1 MYNTKIIDSR
11 FKYKKITLNYI
22 CRLILFFDMKK
33 KSLLLGLG
41 ILGMLLLNNN
51 TSFAQDSEISG
62 LFQSSPEDA
71 TKLIDAYATPLF
83 KSLGTGLSNGWY
95 NSAKA
100 KKLFRFEV
108 RIAATG
114 AIVPS
119 SDQTYDITKIGLSSN
134 IGPSNPL
141 NTIAPTVAGN
151 KDNSTPSMNIYRAGV
166 PVGSFSLPKGTGHR
180 FIPSPQLQATV
191 GLPKGIDVTLRLIPT
206 IKLGDYG
213 SVNMFGIGTRVQLD
227 KFLAKSM
234 LSKLPFNLAV
244 AVGYTKLNYNLNL
257 DVQAQ
262 GSNYT
267 DQKLEGR
274 FTAFNFQGLISKK
287 ILFLTPFVG
296 LGFQTSHTKLDA
308 KGTYPIDTGLGQT
321 QTFTDPININKAN
334 FSGLRA
340 DIGLQM
346 DFFLLHLYG
355 SYSMGHYNS
364 ANIGIGIG
372 I

>member
-1 MYNTKIIDSR
+1 
-11 FKYKKITLNYI
+11 
-22 CRLILFFDMKK
+22 MKK

-41 ILGMLLLNNN
+41 MLGILLFNNN
-51 TSFAQDSEISG
+51 ALFGQDSEISG

-71 TKLIDAYATPLF
+71 TKLINAYASPLF
-83 KSLGTGLSNGWY
+83 KGLGTGLSNGWY
-95 NSAKA
+95 NSAQA
-100 KKLFRFEV
+100 KKLLRFEV

-114 AIVPS
+114 AFVPS
-119 SDQTYDITKIGLSSN
+119 NDQTYDVTKLGLSSN
-134 IGPSNPL
+134 IGASNPL
-141 NTIAPTVAGN
+141 NTIAPTLAGD
-151 KDNSTPSMNIYRAGV
+151 KDKSTPSMTLYNAGI
-166 PVGSFSLPKGTGHR
+166 PVRSFTLPKGTGRR
-180 FIPSPQLQATV
+180 FIPSPQVQATV
-191 GLPKGIDVTLRLIPT
+191 GLPKGIDVTLRFIPT

-227 KFLAKSM
+227 KFIGKSM
-234 LSKLPFNLAV
+234 ISKLPFNLAV

-274 FTAFNFQGLISKK
+274 FTSFNFQGLISKK
-287 ILFLTPFVG
+287 ILSFTPFIG

-308 KGTYPIDTGLGQT
+308 KGTYPIDTGMGQT
-321 QTFTDPININKAN
+321 QTFTNPVSINKVN
-334 FSGLRA
+334 FSGLHA
-340 DIGLQM
+340 DVGLQM
-346 DFFLLHLYG
+346 DYFLLHLYG

-364 ANIGIGIG
+364 VNVGIGIG